1 MYPPVF
7 TYLNVKPPFLGFLN
21 FLSSSLWCMTSSKEV
36 KAKASFLSSRYLKMA
51 NNILFSPKTVKI
63 VFSDV
68 EFWHKNLKFYLKSET
83 FSFRFYTLCQWLLKA
98 LSEGFDHV
106 IITRLYFPTI
116 NSRVSDKSVFWRC
129 SWWEQ
134 LTAQTTIK
142 IIVTENQSCL
152 FCLLGLQ
159 TQSKCENA
167 VSLLGNSFLPCLPY
181 PNVGN

>member
-51 NNILFSPKTVKI
+51 KDVLFSPKPAKF

-68 EFWHKNLKFYLKSET
+68 KFWHKNQNSFYEKWDFFVHFHS
-83 FSFRFYTLCQWLLKA
+83 LCQWLLKA

-142 IIVTENQSCL
+142 IIVTEKWK
-152 FCLLGLQ
+152 
-159 TQSKCENA
+159 SKL
-167 VSLLGNSFLPCLPY
+167 SLLSFRIIDSTKM
-181 PNVGN
+181 

>member
-36 KAKASFLSSRYLKMA
+36 KPKASFLSSRYLKMA
-51 NNILFSPKTVKI
+51 NNILFSPKTAKI
-63 VFSDV
+63 VFYDV
-68 EFWHKNLKFYLKSET
+68 QFWRKNYN
-83 FSFRFYTLCQWLLKA
+83 SFFEKWDCFVHFQTLCQWLLKA

-167 VSLLGNSFLPCLPY
+167 VSLLGTHFSLVFPTQM
-181 PNVGN
+181 